1 MEEFTRDQAAL
12 VSRMLMEDKSFWEI
26 RQALPSLQDHQVRR
40 LVQQFASRR
49 KTKVPLPS
57 EEEFQQ
63 RKEQIH
69 RAWTEEG
76 AWSRKWV
83 GRYAQA
89 KQETLEKAASVLIE
103 RSR

>member
-1 MEEFTRDQAAL
+1 MEEEFSRDQAAL
-12 VSRMLMEDKSFWEI
+12 VHRLLMEDRSFWEI

-40 LVQQFASRR
+40 LVRQFDSRR
-49 KTKVPLPS
+49 KSKVPLPS
-57 EEEFQQ
+57 EEEFQA

-83 GRYAQA
+83 GRYAE
-89 KQETLEKAASVLIE
+89 KPESLERAASVLIE
-103 RSR
+103 KSR